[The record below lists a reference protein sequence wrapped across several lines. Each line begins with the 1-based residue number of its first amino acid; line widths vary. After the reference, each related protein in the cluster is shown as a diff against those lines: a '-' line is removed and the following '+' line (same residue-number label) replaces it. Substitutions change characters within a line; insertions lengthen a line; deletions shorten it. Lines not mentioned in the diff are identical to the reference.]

1 MDRNWLI
8 TFGVIALAVAYP
20 VIDQG
25 LEEKPEPESYL
36 TVEES
41 DVNNGETQFLRFGKM
56 TESQKQVFIEEL
68 QTDNNTL
75 IPKDVKSQAWID
87 DKYVMYQN
95 ETYRVAVAEN

>member
-1 MDRNWLI
+1 MI

-41 DVNNGETQFLRFGKM
+41 DVNDGETQFLRFGKM
-56 TESQKQVFIEEL
+56 TESQKQVFTEEL

-75 IPKDVKSQAWID
+75 IPKDVRS
-87 DKYVMYQN
+87 
-95 ETYRVAVAEN
+95 